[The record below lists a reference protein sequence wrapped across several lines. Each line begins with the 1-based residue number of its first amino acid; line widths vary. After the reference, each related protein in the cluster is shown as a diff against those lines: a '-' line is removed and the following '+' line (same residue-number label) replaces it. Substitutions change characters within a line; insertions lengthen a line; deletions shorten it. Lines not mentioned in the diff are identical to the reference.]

1 MPREREGFMD
11 QYRALTDR
19 FGGREVITLNESC
32 ELLGL
37 DRRALLDSKDFPA
50 KKVGKKY
57 IIPLVSLA
65 RWMLSTD
72 S

>member
-11 QYRALTDR
+11 QYRVLSDR

-37 DRRALLDSKDFPA
+37 DRRALLVHTSSLKQPLKQRPFMMRLSPESKP
-50 KKVGKKY
+50 
-57 IIPLVSLA
+57 
-65 RWMLSTD
+65 
-72 S
+72 